1 MKPSEILRNL
11 ADMIDA
17 RQQSERPI
25 GAPGALSPR
34 IMPKEPEVEMVDDC
48 GCDDELAQQPDDIMI
63 PPLQL
68 KIELL
73 KKATG
78 VESVYDDEECDEED
92 PKSHSYD
99 ELELI
104 KKNAGL
110 NPVVLDALGD
120 DEPLDV

>member
-17 RQQSERPI
+17 QQHSISE
-25 GAPGALSPR
+25 PGALA
-34 IMPKEPEVEMVDDC
+34 PKIQPTEPVTTIEPAGD
-48 GCDDELAQQPDDIMI
+48 GSGLAQQPDDIFI

-68 KIELL
+68 KLELL

-78 VESVYDDEECDEED
+78 VENVYDEPDSEDEIA
-92 PKSHSYD
+92 HSYD
-99 ELELI
+99 ELNHI
-104 KKNAGL
+104 KRNAGI
-110 NPVVLDALGD
+110 NVVAIDALGD

>member
-25 GAPGALSPR
+25 GAPGRLSPR
-34 IMPKEPEVEMVDDC
+34 IMPKEPEVEMADD
-48 GCDDELAQQPDDIMI
+48 CDDELAQQPDDIMI

-78 VESVYDDEECDEED
+78 VESVYDDEECDEEYSN
-92 PKSHSYD
+92 SHSYD

>member
-17 RQQSERPI
+17 QQQSISE
-25 GAPGALSPR
+25 PGALAPE
-34 IMPKEPEVEMVDDC
+34 IQPEEPVNTLEPAGD
-48 GCDDELAQQPDDIMI
+48 GSGLAQQPDDIFI

-68 KIELL
+68 KLELL

-78 VESVYDDEECDEED
+78 VENVYDEAEQEDEMA
-92 PKSHSYD
+92 HSYD
-99 ELELI
+99 ELNHI
-104 KKNAGL
+104 KRNAGI
-110 NPVVLDALGD
+110 NVVAIDALGD